1 MSKFLDKNEKAKRAM
16 ERFAEFAAQGY
27 PLIKD
32 EKAENASS
40 LIDKNNKK
48 QNRTNHEPEFS
59 R

>member
-1 MSKFLDKNEKAKRAM
+1 M

>member
-1 MSKFLDKNEKAKRAM
+1 MNKFLEENGKEKRAM

-32 EKAENASS
+32 EKAENAAI
-40 LIDKNNKK
+40 LIAKNNKK
-48 QNRTNHEPEFS
+48 NNRESYEADFS